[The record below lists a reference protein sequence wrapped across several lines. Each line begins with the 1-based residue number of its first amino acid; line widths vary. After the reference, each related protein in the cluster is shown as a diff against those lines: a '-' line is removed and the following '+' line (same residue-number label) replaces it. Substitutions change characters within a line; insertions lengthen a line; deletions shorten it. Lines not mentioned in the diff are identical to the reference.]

1 MKTCVQLLAIP
12 ATLWKMEPVAS
23 LVRDAEVAERRLR
36 KGSNLD
42 VERQRYTL
50 FCAQIEQWAAQFAGS
65 GVLAT
70 TLGDDYL
77 GALEQLTRLAPDL
90 TPIAAATARL
100 AATFVPPEK
109 LAEHTAMFA
118 EFAERGVVDDTP
130 AIRTRLSFLR
140 GLVAGKFG
148 IVERQLAF
156 QVGSASVVPGLL
168 CQESQ
173 ELGPAPV
180 AASATASG
188 LAEEIR
194 RGLLYGE
201 AVNFSNAPHPAITE
215 ALHHLAYDQP
225 PAGRGAIDVV
235 YSDGSQAEPFPVGV
249 LQLPSPEDVLA
260 LSEQTPMRVSLL
272 SMRHLEM
279 DAIVDMAWFLNQEAS
294 RPRSLAETEAFCC
307 RRTLSQLDAMKRP
320 ACLYLYQTGLQPAV
334 VGFCRALMTWFRSHR
349 DGPPE
354 LLIVP
359 QYYHEGNGYDK
370 DDGYRAG
377 SAWC

>member
-1 MKTCVQLLAIP
+1 MKTNIQVLAIP
-12 ATLWKMEPVAS
+12 ATHWKMEPLAS
-23 LVRDAEVAERRLR
+23 IVYDAEVAERRLL
-36 KGSNLD
+36 KGSNVD

-50 FCAQIEQWAAQFAGS
+50 FCAQMERWAAQIAGS
-65 GVLAT
+65 GVPAT

-77 GALEQLTRLAPDL
+77 GALEQLTGLAPNL
-90 TPIAAATARL
+90 TPAAAATARL
-100 AATFVPPEK
+100 AASFVPPEK

-118 EFAERGVVDDTP
+118 ALAERARVDDNP
-130 AIRTRLSFLR
+130 AIRTRLSFLH
-140 GLVAGKFG
+140 GLAAGGFG
-148 IVERQLAF
+148 IIERQSAF
-156 QVGSASVVPGLL
+156 QVGAAAIVPGLA
-168 CQESQ
+168 CQEGQ
-173 ELGPAPV
+173 VEPAPI

-188 LAEEIR
+188 LAEEIH

-225 PAGRGAIDVV
+225 PAGRETIDVV
-235 YSDGSQAEPFPVGV
+235 YSDGSQAEPLPVGV
-249 LQLPSPEDVLA
+249 LQLPSPEDLLVF
-260 LSEQTPMRVSLL
+260 SEQTPLRVSLL

-307 RRTLSQLDAMKRP
+307 RRTLAQLDAMKRP

-334 VGFCRALMTWFRSHR
+334 VGFCRALVAWLRSHR
-349 DGPPE
+349 NGPPE
-354 LLIVP
+354 LLVVP
-359 QYYHEGNGYDK
+359 QYYHEGNGNDENG
-370 DDGYRAG
+370 GYRAG